1 VTKADIVS
9 RVAAETGMTKT
20 DVATVV
26 EGVLSALSDAMVR
39 GDRVEIRG
47 FGVFKVVD
55 RAPRVARN
63 PRTGEA
69 IPLPARKSPVFVP
82 SRLLKRKVE
91 ESLK

>member
-63 PRTGEA
+63 PRTGD
-69 IPLPARKSPVFVP
+69 PLPARKSPVFVP